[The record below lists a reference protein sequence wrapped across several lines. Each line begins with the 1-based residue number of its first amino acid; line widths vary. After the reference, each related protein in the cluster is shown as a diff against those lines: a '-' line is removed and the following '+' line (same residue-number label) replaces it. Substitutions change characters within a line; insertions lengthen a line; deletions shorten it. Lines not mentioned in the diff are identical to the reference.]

1 MSDDDRIATVERQVA
16 DVSAALRAV
25 VDLVDRLQTE
35 LADSP
40 TTPGLRHITWGGDVR
55 ELRVLVDRLPK

>member
-16 DVSAALRAV
+16 EVSAALRGV
-25 VDLVDRLQTE
+25 VDLLDRLQAE

-40 TTPGLRHITWGGDVR
+40 TTPGIRHITWGGDMS
-55 ELRVLVDRLPK
+55 ELRVLVDKLPK